1 MLLIEEFFPDSNLV
15 LKIYDILESTQLTA
29 RQSLDEMEFGKWYS
43 YTAFEQSKAF
53 GSNDRLWISDKGNL
67 STSLAFKID
76 AEDLKIINLLPLVTA
91 FTLHK
96 LFVELTSIKTTIKWP
111 NDILFKGKKLAG
123 ILVQSVGEGKN
134 NSMGVIVGVGINIRK
149 QTNEL
154 ISQETASLE
163 EISKKELNIHVDSLA
178 LQFATKLINNIQI
191 LLSQGFLYFLRY
203 INDNLEFFAHEKIQ
217 ITDNFD
223 KVVIPN
229 ALIKKI
235 SNDGA
240 LIVINSLNNEQNLI
254 YSGRI
259 SIL

>member
-1 MLLIEEFFPDSNLV
+1 M
-15 LKIYDILESTQLTA
+15 
-29 RQSLDEMEFGKWYS
+29 
-43 YTAFEQSKAF
+43 
-53 GSNDRLWISDKGNL
+53 
-67 STSLAFKID
+67 
-76 AEDLKIINLLPLVTA
+76 PLVTA

-235 SNDGA
+235 SNT
-240 LIVINSLNNEQNLI
+240 
-254 YSGRI
+254 
-259 SIL
+259 